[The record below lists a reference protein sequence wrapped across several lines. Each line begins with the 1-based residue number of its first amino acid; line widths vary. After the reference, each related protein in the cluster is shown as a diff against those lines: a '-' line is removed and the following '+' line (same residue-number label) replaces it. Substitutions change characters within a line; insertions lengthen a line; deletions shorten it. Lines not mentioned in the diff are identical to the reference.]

1 MHLSV
6 KLQCDEDN
14 RQQINTA
21 THTKIK
27 DMKVDLKKKPTLGDD
42 TRYLESAI
50 KEVSFLKSTRTCKIP
65 TLSNLSNTTNV
76 LCAVF

>member
-6 KLQCDEDN
+6 KLQCEEDN

-50 KEVSFLKSTRTCKIP
+50 KEVKFLKKH
-65 TLSNLSNTTNV
+65 
-76 LCAVF
+76 